1 MEKAVAKN
9 RAQVLRHQLE
19 CYSHAYYVLDAPE
32 VEDSVYDSLN
42 NELKDIEARFPELI
56 TPDSPTQR
64 VGGAASDKFA
74 KVRHSSRMLSLQ
86 DVFSHDE
93 LAAWEGRVHKLLD
106 TGKVDYFVELKLD
119 GLAMSLIYERGVLA
133 RAVTR
138 GDGEVGEDVTH
149 TVRTIRTVP
158 LRLRVDKSVPRQVY
172 EHFEVRGEVI
182 LPKKAFE
189 KLNKE
194 RAAAELPLFANPR
207 NAAAGSVRQ
216 LDPNVAASR
225 GLEFMAYGLAGD
237 LPGVSTHAAEHELAR
252 ELGFKSSGHSQKILN
267 LGELEG
273 YIAKVE
279 TLRDELPFQIDGLV
293 VNVDSNEEFDRLGV
307 VGKAPRGAV
316 AYKFAAETATTILE
330 DIRVSIGRTGA
341 VTPYAVLRPVVVA
354 GSTVRRAT
362 LHNEDEIERKG
373 LRIGDTVIIRKAG
386 DVIPEVIEPI
396 TSLRTGKE
404 RKFVMPRSVNGV
416 AVVRPE
422 GEAVARLADLSAGEV
437 RWQGLIHFVGK
448 GAFNIDGL
456 GEKILA
462 QLMEE
467 GLIESPADIFTL
479 KSDDLTGLERFAE
492 LSIQNL
498 IESIEQSK
506 SVSLGRFLFS
516 LGIRHVGAK
525 TANDIAAHFGSLD
538 KVLAASPEQ
547 LLEVDGVGEVVAR
560 SFAQWTSSK
569 ANRRSVDELLRA
581 GVRVAE
587 QKRASGKFNGTT
599 WVLTG
604 TLESMSR
611 DQAAAKITALG
622 GDVTSSVSKNTTYL
636 VAGANPGS
644 KLTKAQALNV
654 KILDEAAFL
663 GTVT

>member
-1 MEKAVAKN
+1 MEKTVAKK

-19 CYSHAYYVLDAPE
+19 CYNHAYYVLDAPE

-119 GLAMSLIYERGVLA
+119 GLAMSLIYEGGVLA

-237 LPGVSTHAAEHELAR
+237 LPGVSTHAEEHELAR

-267 LGELEG
+267 LDELEV
-273 YIAKVE
+273 YTAKVE
-279 TLRDELPFQIDGLV
+279 TLRDTLPFQIDGLV

-396 TSLRTGKE
+396 MSLRTGKE

-437 RWQGLIHFVGK
+437 RWQGLIHFVSK

-560 SFAQWTSSK
+560 SFSEWTGQK

-636 VAGANPGS
+636 VAGENPGS
-644 KLTKAQALNV
+644 KITKAQALNV

>member
-1 MEKAVAKN
+1 MGFVSRSTRLAVAHKFPAEKA
-9 RAQVLRHQLE
+9 
-19 CYSHAYYVLDAPE
+19 
-32 VEDSVYDSLN
+32 
-42 NELKDIEARFPELI
+42 I
-56 TPDSPTQR
+56 T
-64 VGGAASDKFA
+64 
-74 KVRHSSRMLSLQ
+74 
-86 DVFSHDE
+86 
-93 LAAWEGRVHKLLD
+93 
-106 TGKVDYFVELKLD
+106 
-119 GLAMSLIYERGVLA
+119 
-133 RAVTR
+133 
-138 GDGEVGEDVTH
+138 
-149 TVRTIRTVP
+149 
-158 LRLRVDKSVPRQVY
+158 
-172 EHFEVRGEVI
+172 
-182 LPKKAFE
+182 
-189 KLNKE
+189 
-194 RAAAELPLFANPR
+194 
-207 NAAAGSVRQ
+207 
-216 LDPNVAASR
+216 
-225 GLEFMAYGLAGD
+225 
-237 LPGVSTHAAEHELAR
+237 
-252 ELGFKSSGHSQKILN
+252 ILN
-267 LGELEG
+267 
-273 YIAKVE
+273 A
-279 TLRDELPFQIDGLV
+279 IDIQV
-293 VNVDSNEEFDRLGV
+293 
-307 VGKAPRGAV
+307 
-316 AYKFAAETATTILE
+316 
-330 DIRVSIGRTGA
+330 GRTGTL
-341 VTPYAVLRPVVVA
+341 TPVARLEPITVGGVVV
-354 GSTVRRAT
+354 SNAT

-396 TSLRTGKE
+396 MSLRTGKE

-437 RWQGLIHFVGK
+437 RWQGLIHFVSK

-560 SFAQWTSSK
+560 SFSEWTGQK

-636 VAGANPGS
+636 VAGENPGS
-644 KLTKAQALNV
+644 KITKAQALNV